1 VEEKFVQYFS
11 WISWT
16 GDSTWKTQ
24 NCERIIFKQILNNMQ
39 GQEMDWTVSGHSTLA
54 GSCKNCNKTS
64 GLIKCGEFVDHK
76 HTTICFLKTVFHKN
90 YPLFQHTCKLITKQ
104 VHYFGTDADC
114 CYLQLLYS
122 ANTTSTFFITW
133 AISCALMYNVPQNVI
148 HGKINASFL
157 ETTFN
162 FYPTGMGID
171 ILGHGL
177 QKNILFE
184 QKKR

>member
-1 VEEKFVQYFS
+1 
-11 WISWT
+11 
-16 GDSTWKTQ
+16 
-24 NCERIIFKQILNNMQ
+24 
-39 GQEMDWTVSGHSTLA
+39 
-54 GSCKNCNKTS
+54 
-64 GLIKCGEFVDHK
+64 
-76 HTTICFLKTVFHKN
+76 
-90 YPLFQHTCKLITKQ
+90 
-104 VHYFGTDADC
+104 
-114 CYLQLLYS
+114 
-122 ANTTSTFFITW
+122 
-133 AISCALMYNVPQNVI
+133 MYNVPQNVI